1 MIKKLLAFS
10 LLCVMSVTLTG
21 CDGLFAAPNEVLNAP
36 KLTGELEG
44 LENAIENTIKDKYDF
59 AYPSSGEYR
68 TSCIQVDLDGN
79 EINEVLVF
87 YIPKTDGLLHF
98 NLFVKN
104 GSDWKSVGDVS
115 LESAS
120 VEKVLFK
127 NLCGDGKLEIVIGT
141 VGFSVAD
148 LRTRKAFVYSYDGE
162 KIQPKFQENC
172 TDFALCNLIDDG
184 YSQLMM
190 LNVSVNQPT
199 VDGAVAETQPIIRTA
214 VARLI
219 SVADGSQNVRY
230 CGEAQMEP
238 SAVSIASSVQ
248 GKIDGKPTLFVDSNV
263 GTNQISTSAFVFDNE
278 KSKLTNPLYDVT
290 THKTTL
296 STRPIGLLC
305 QDVDA
310 DGNIEIPFSHSQE
323 SELTDVMVSW
333 GRFQNGEMT
342 VCKSG
347 FYNTVYSYYFDIP
360 SKWTDVIVT
369 SENNDETKI
378 YSVSPS
384 AEMNGGVKL
393 CTVEIKDKKSQTG
406 NGKTAICST
415 ENYDFYLEL
424 ASMPAEYS
432 IGTEIIASS
441 FRVL

>member
-1 MIKKLLAFS
+1 MLKKLLAFS

-44 LENAIENTIKDKYDF
+44 LENAIENAIKDKYDF
-59 AYPSSGEYR
+59 AYPLSGEHR
-68 TSCIQVDLDGN
+68 TSCIQIDLDGN
-79 EINEVLVF
+79 KTDEVLVF

-104 GSDWKSVGDVS
+104 GGDWQSVSDVC

-120 VEKVLFK
+120 VDKVFFK
-127 NLCGDGKLEIVIGT
+127 NMCGDSKLEIVIGT
-141 VGFSVAD
+141 VGYSVAD
-148 LRTRKAFVYSYDGE
+148 LRAKKAFVYSYDGE
-162 KIQPKFQENC
+162 KIQSRFQENC
-172 TDFALCNLIDDG
+172 TDFALCNLIDNG
-184 YSQLMM
+184 YNQLMM
-190 LNVSVNQPT
+190 LNVSANQPSADK
-199 VDGAVAETQPIIRTA
+199 VVAETEPIVRSAT
-214 VARLI
+214 ARLI
-219 SVADGSQNVRY
+219 SVAGGKQEVLY

-238 SAVSIASSVQ
+238 SFVSIASSVQ
-248 GKIDGKPTLFVDSNV
+248 GVIDGKPTLFVDSNV
-263 GTNQISTSAFVFDNE
+263 GTNQLSTSVFVFDDD
-278 KSKLTNPLYDVT
+278 KFKLSNPLYDVE

-296 STRPIGLLC
+296 PTRPSGLLC

-310 DGNIEIPFSHSQE
+310 DGNIEIPFSHNQKSDAE
-323 SELTDVMVSW
+323 DVMVSW
-333 GRFQNGEMT
+333 GRYQNNEMT

-360 SKWTDVIVT
+360 TKLTDVTVT
-369 SENNDETKI
+369 TENSGETKV

-384 AEMNGGVKL
+384 AEVNGGAKL
-393 CTVEIKDKKSQTG
+393 CTVEIKDKKSEND

-415 ENYDFYLEL
+415 ENYDFYLEI

-432 IGTEIIASS
+432 VGAEIIKSS